1 MWHVVVRVWP
11 FTNILNRC
19 YDMVSEPSE
28 QSSTRNS
35 IHIWNGM
42 LEIQQNDPRTGDV
55 DNVALDRI
63 RYPSGLERLRA
74 EHLI

>member
-1 MWHVVVRVWP
+1 
-11 FTNILNRC
+11 
-19 YDMVSEPSE
+19 
-28 QSSTRNS
+28 
-35 IHIWNGM
+35 M

-63 RYPSGLERLRA
+63 RYPSGLRA